1 MSRTRTALAVA
12 ALAAVGAAA
21 AIAVIVTGL
30 RTPAFRSTLLG
41 AAAAGAVAEP
51 VYYVPLKA
59 VPAGAAQTQLGMK
72 QPVVYYYV
80 PEKAAGSLKQASLIT
95 SLANATGAAGNA
107 TAAAPAVPAFV
118 CSKDNIKALSTAVQT
133 KWTACEKAATDYKEP
148 NKGAKRRLLGWVWE
162 GPGNPTMLANA
173 TAPAGNATPAAAA
186 GPTLSDCMKKAIG
199 EDKDN
204 ACVKVST
211 CKDPVC
217 SSYYN
222 EPEIEALCGMCTM
235 GVSSGLFG
243 CFARDAT
250 TVAVGRGTVAVGDL
264 KVGDSVMAAGADGA
278 IVSSR
283 VYFIHDHKEA
293 AQTVQLHHAAGMLEM
308 TPSHMIPVYTE
319 ACGDSYCADADMV
332 AAKEIQAGSR
342 VYVQGKDTS
351 VVQEITQVT
360 KSSSMVRYVLT
371 EAETAIVNGVVASVH
386 STAAG
391 SFETTP
397 FRLADLLFPGSLQ
410 WSPLAAS
417 LAVVLESPILQKA
430 ETVFNAIAPLL
441 SRPVF
446 RAERVASS
454 LVVPQAS
461 F

>member
-1 MSRTRTALAVA
+1 MA

-250 TVAVGRGTVAVGDL
+250 VGYL
-264 KVGDSVMAAGADGA
+264 S
-278 IVSSR
+278 
-283 VYFIHDHKEA
+283 
-293 AQTVQLHHAAGMLEM
+293 L
-308 TPSHMIPVYTE
+308 PP
-319 ACGDSYCADADMV
+319 
-332 AAKEIQAGSR
+332 
-342 VYVQGKDTS
+342 
-351 VVQEITQVT
+351 
-360 KSSSMVRYVLT
+360 
-371 EAETAIVNGVVASVH
+371 
-386 STAAG
+386 
-391 SFETTP
+391 TP
-397 FRLADLLFPGSLQ
+397 FP
-410 WSPLAAS
+410 SPY
-417 LAVVLESPILQKA
+417 P
-430 ETVFNAIAPLL
+430 
-441 SRPVF
+441 
-446 RAERVASS
+446 
-454 LVVPQAS
+454 VPQ
-461 F
+461 